1 MLFAAFA
8 LVGCKDK
15 PQPADK
21 TGFEMNLTNEDS
33 TNVINLVNTF
43 FEYAEHGK
51 YDEAAAMLY
60 MDNVDSVYEEP
71 QPLDNAHIAKVKQM
85 LSSLPIIRHEINY
98 VKFEQTYSN
107 EVKCTA
113 IIAEAKGDMPEI
125 KTVFYFKP
133 YDYLGSWRLC
143 MIDSYNGDR
152 TIINNEHQDSLT
164 DMYNMQM
171 RERSIKRINN
181 KTRNNNGSS
190 GCFIV
195 ASCLFC

>member
-143 MIDSYNGDR
+143 MIDSYNGDH

-171 RERSIKRINN
+171 REKYQKN
-181 KTRNNNGSS
+181 KQDRKS
-190 GCFIV
+190 V
-195 ASCLFC
+195 V

>member
-143 MIDSYNGDR
+143 MIDSYNGDH

-171 RERSIKRINN
+171 REKYQKNKQ

-195 ASCLFC
+195 APCLFC

>member
-1 MLFAAFA
+1 MMLFAAFA

-113 IIAEAKGDMPEI
+113 IIAEAKGDMPEV

-171 RERSIKRINN
+171 REKYQKN
-181 KTRNNNGSS
+181 KQQNKK
-190 GCFIV
+190 
-195 ASCLFC
+195 